1 MVQVF
6 ENAVRPGF
14 SQDEVDMM
22 REAYRVVVD
31 TLQLEG
37 FAERRQVAMIVQK
50 LGKLERFP
58 GAAYL
63 ADLTMDWYRS
73 GKPIE

>member
-6 ENAVRPGF
+6 ENTVRPGF

-22 REAYRVVVD
+22 REAYRVVVEM
-31 TLQLEG
+31 LQLEG
-37 FAERRQVAMIVQK
+37 FAERRQVAIIVQK

-58 GAAYL
+58 GAPYL
-63 ADLTMDWYRS
+63 ADLTIDWYRA
-73 GKPIE
+73 GRPID